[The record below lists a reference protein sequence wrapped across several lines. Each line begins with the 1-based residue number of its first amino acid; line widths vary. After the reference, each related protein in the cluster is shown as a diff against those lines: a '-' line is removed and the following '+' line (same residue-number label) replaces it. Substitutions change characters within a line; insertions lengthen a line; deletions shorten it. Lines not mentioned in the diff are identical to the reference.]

1 MNSIRLPA
9 PLQRLWR
16 ILWRVHP
23 PVILTI
29 GAPRALCLHT
39 LVDAARPSQSRLHL
53 RDLFASGRR
62 YYLQSQA
69 DGFAL
74 RSDSAVP
81 WNRRRRTRRM
91 AVLEGRLSD
100 VGAVTLVQ
108 LDARLRTAYL
118 LAALLLPTW
127 MASLLA
133 YATWPLA
140 FKLAVISVLYGCA
153 LASVWLEAALQAH
166 AMIFFV
172 RKALDDLPRGE
183 VGQLAASV
191 DEVVASPSAA
201 AFPGEWERFVGE
213 MRTGD

>member
-1 MNSIRLPA
+1 MTGIRLPA
-9 PLQRLWR
+9 PIQRLWR
-16 ILWRVHP
+16 FLWRVHS
-23 PVILTI
+23 PVVLTVA
-29 GAPRALCLHT
+29 APRALCLHT

-69 DGFAL
+69 EGFAL

-81 WNRRRRTRRM
+81 WNRRRRTRRI
-91 AVLEGRLSD
+91 AVIEGTLSD
-100 VGAVTLVQ
+100 VGAVTLVH
-108 LDARLRTAYL
+108 LHARLRTAYV
-118 LAALLLPTW
+118 LAALLLPSW

-133 YATWPLA
+133 YATWPTA
-140 FKLAVISVLYGCA
+140 FKLALISVLYGCA

-166 AMIFFV
+166 EMIFFV

-183 VGQLAASV
+183 VAQLAGSV
-191 DEVVASPSAA
+191 AEVVASPSAA